1 MNNKP
6 IYKTGNINMKAHK
19 KFIKKK
25 EKNFIQRKEK
35 NFIQILLYK
44 LKLI

>member
-19 KFIKKK
+19 NFIKK
-25 EKNFIQRKEK
+25 KEK